1 MEEAAEAARL
11 AATQGQG
18 QGQGH
23 GPPTPPTTPQ
33 ADLLRDNKQ
42 SMGRCPD
49 VQAQMSIRHILHHQ
63 AIRALL
69 SDQSFIIRHHR

>member
-11 AATQGQG
+11 AVAQGQG
-18 QGQGH
+18 QGQSH

-42 SMGRCPD
+42 TMGR
-49 VQAQMSIRHILHHQ
+49 S
-63 AIRALL
+63 
-69 SDQSFIIRHHR
+69 QS